1 MLCIHGVYWIFT
13 HLLDFSPIYDF
24 IINIQCEVCVYKNNL
39 LFVDFVKFLN
49 ISLYYTNQF
58 VVRRSKHINRGLI
71 RYRLWVK
78 STWSAKLSKSFSRNF
93 SIKDYFRISFLIKS
107 RYFNSQHKFYKSQNK
122 LQCFLHYSFS
132 VPSQRLRLSRFFLTK
147 SVESLCFGGYQK

>member
-1 MLCIHGVYWIFT
+1 MLCIRGVYQIFT
-13 HLLDFSPIYDF
+13 HLLDFFRIYDF
-24 IINIQCEVCVYKNNL
+24 IINIQCEVCVYENNP
-39 LFVDFVKFLN
+39 LFVDLVKFLN
-49 ISLYYTNQF
+49 IFLYYINQF

-71 RYRLWVK
+71 RYRLWAR
-78 STWSAKLSKSFSRNF
+78 STLSAKLSKSFSRNF
-93 SIKDYFRISFLIKS
+93 FIKSSFRISFLIKS
-107 RYFNSQHKFYKSQNK
+107 RHFNSEHKFYKSQNK